1 MPAVSPFVA
10 FESIFTEALGCARD
24 DLRSGRTV
32 VVPHGPA
39 LRCGNVVWAVRVAI
53 ACVVSV
59 PPPMVRALSPL
70 AQRHSPDEW
79 FNRQF
84 LLDVLRHPV
93 RGVVGPV
100 QLVCAGDDGSDWRTI
115 LPGQQ
120 AAPGVSECARYY
132 AVLLKP
138 TWP

>member
-1 MPAVSPFVA
+1 MA
-10 FESIFTEALGCARD
+10 FESFFLGALGCARD
-24 DLRSGRTV
+24 DLQSSRAV

-39 LRCGNVVWAVRVAI
+39 LLSGNVVWVVRVGD

-79 FNRQF
+79 FRRQF

-93 RGVVGPV
+93 RGVVGPA
-100 QLVCAGDDGSDWRTI
+100 QLACAGDDGSDWQTI

-120 AAPGVSECARYY
+120 AAPGVSECAQYY

>member
-1 MPAVSPFVA
+1 MPAGRPSAA
-10 FESIFTEALGCARD
+10 FESVFTEALGCARD
-24 DLRSGRTV
+24 DLRGNRTV
-32 VVPHGPA
+32 VVAHGSA
-39 LRCGNVVWAVRVAI
+39 LQCGDVVWVVQLGD

-59 PPPMVRALSPL
+59 PSPMVRALSPL

-79 FNRQF
+79 FRRQF
-84 LLDVLRHPV
+84 LLNVLRHPV

-100 QLVCAGDDGSDWRTI
+100 QLAFTADEENSWQTI

-120 AAPGVSECARYY
+120 AAPGVVGCVRYY
-132 AVLLKP
+132 TVLLKP